1 MKYNEYFLVMFP
13 PKKVEAKPIK
23 TLAVISKE
31 GKYLVGKKRL
41 AKSGTKKNTYDKV
54 LAFDIVP
61 VVQNVIPAAQN
72 VNPVPQNNIQV
83 NNFVGAPL

>member
-1 MKYNEYFLVMFP
+1 MKYNELFLVAFP
-13 PKKVEAKPIK
+13 PKKVEANPVK

-41 AKSGTKKNTYDKV
+41 AKSGTKKSYDKV

-61 VVQNVIPAAQN
+61 KPIVQNINPPQN
-72 VNPVPQNNIQV
+72 IDPVAQNNIQV
-83 NNFVGAPL
+83 NNFVGPPL